1 MDKYYAA
8 RALKFIVVC
17 AVIIGFCAF
26 FYFSFS
32 YIYPILF
39 AFILSYLLHP
49 FVSSLEHKLK
59 IPRFAAT
66 FFMMTAIFSII
77 TLLLVA
83 AIAEIYHGTV
93 FLAEKV
99 PDYFYVFTD
108 HVESFLHSSIFPIYE
123 RILSL
128 FSILNSEQQEAIQDS
143 LNQFMDGIT
152 STGTEVIQNI
162 LFSLPGLFSILP
174 SSFTVV
180 VFIILATF
188 LMTNDWNKL
197 KHTAD
202 KLLSKR
208 FHDRLSTIIHHLK
221 KALGGYFKAQLIMI
235 MMTFILI
242 FIGLNLIKVEHA
254 FTIAILAAIVD
265 LIPYA
270 GIGILF
276 IPWIIYSFIQSNYLL
291 TIGLC
296 LLYMFITIL
305 RQVLEPKILSAN
317 IGISPLATLIGMFFG
332 IQIWGVAGLILAPFL
347 LIILSACHQAGL
359 TKWIW
364 NYITG

>member
-1 MDKYYAA
+1 MSNNIIPCIYKYSIKISRWRYLVMDKYYAA
-8 RALKFIVVC
+8 SALKFIVVC

-208 FHDRLSTIIHHLK
+208 FHDRLS
-221 KALGGYFKAQLIMI
+221 
-235 MMTFILI
+235 
-242 FIGLNLIKVEHA
+242 
-254 FTIAILAAIVD
+254 
-265 LIPYA
+265 
-270 GIGILF
+270 
-276 IPWIIYSFIQSNYLL
+276 
-291 TIGLC
+291 
-296 LLYMFITIL
+296 
-305 RQVLEPKILSAN
+305 
-317 IGISPLATLIGMFFG
+317 
-332 IQIWGVAGLILAPFL
+332 
-347 LIILSACHQAGL
+347 
-359 TKWIW
+359 
-364 NYITG
+364 